1 MQRWSQSILP
11 VPSGLFWG
19 WDSLGGE
26 ENGLATGGAEAVL
39 QFQVAEQEGTECRQV
54 SVLALDPLPIFTF
67 RGHCMEAWP
76 RMRQSLH
83 VSLFL
88 HLKGTAVPWASP

>member
-1 MQRWSQSILP
+1 M
-11 VPSGLFWG
+11 
-19 WDSLGGE
+19 
-26 ENGLATGGAEAVL
+26 L

-67 RGHCMEAWP
+67 RGHCMEARP

-83 VSLFL
+83 VSLSL